1 LPPKIKLEGESISNE
16 PQKRTSR
23 LDILGSNNKQDMI
36 EPKDS
41 AIKTKNISVDPPI
54 RRDTYHN
61 TGFQSMSNSYN
72 NTKYGFVNP
81 INGLMHTDQ
90 ANVS

>member
-1 LPPKIKLEGESISNE
+1 MLASGNKNDLI
-16 PQKRTSR
+16 
-23 LDILGSNNKQDMI
+23 DSNNN
-36 EPKDS
+36 S
-41 AIKTKNISVDPPI
+41 AVKGKNISVDPPVI
-54 RRDTYHN
+54 RRDSYHQ

-90 ANVS
+90 NVRFYLGWNNH